1 MKIAR
6 EDEVEIVK
14 ELQNRMGTK
23 ELTAIDFMDQI
34 FIAFH
39 VCDINIKVAQM
50 NMSTRETKVVMQIAI
65 NKIALEL
72 LDTECIIKRDIKNE
86 EGKIVT
92 MVKLTDKILKFE

>member
-1 MKIAR
+1 MYNNINYISSKQIQGGVKMKIAR

-50 NMSTRETKVVMQIAI
+50 NMSTRESKDSYA
-65 NKIALEL
+65 NS
-72 LDTECIIKRDIKNE
+72 N
-86 EGKIVT
+86 
-92 MVKLTDKILKFE
+92 